1 MNMNTILITPKNVAE
16 LNMLMEVIQQ
26 MELESCILSEDEKE
40 DITTALMM
48 REAEREEGMAIAEKL
63 QMK

>member
-1 MNMNTILITPKNVAE
+1 MNTILITPRNVAE
-16 LNMLMEVIQQ
+16 LNMLMEVIQK
-26 MELESCILSEDEKE
+26 MEIESCSLSEDEKE

>member
-1 MNMNTILITPKNVAE
+1 MNTILITPRNVAE
-16 LNMLMEVIQQ
+16 LNLLMEVIQK
-26 MELESCILSEDEKE
+26 MEIESCILSEEEKE

-48 REAEREEGMAIAEKL
+48 REAEREEGMAITEKL